1 MNALAQ
7 RAGVTRIDQSKVL
20 GEPGTGYE
28 GPKGLGEFECE
39 NCRFFDPLSST
50 CGQST
55 MKAKSKRPRTKNGRV
70 KVDPE
75 GCCEYVDR
83 IGKVEEH
90 EAEEQGVA

>member
-7 RAGVTRIDQSKVL
+7 RAGIVDQSKIH

-28 GPKGLGEFECE
+28 GPKGLGEFECG
-39 NCRFFDPLSST
+39 NCRYFDPASSS

-55 MKAKSKRPRTKNGRV
+55 MKAKSKRPRLKNGRV
-70 KVDPE
+70 EVDAE
-75 GCCEYVDR
+75 GCCEYVER

-90 EAEEQGVA
+90 EEKEQ